1 MTIQESTRATATRR
15 TVDDKPLDPEGA
27 KLWENSWYALARKD
41 FWTYRCMVRP
51 NLIEGWWQQE
61 VADNLT
67 TFWYDLKAG
76 KRPKLVLGAPP
87 QHGKSD
93 TMKDFCCWVAGK
105 DPDSK
110 TLFASYAD
118 ELGMSCN
125 LHMQR
130 MMATPAYRAIFPKT
144 RLYGGEGG
152 EGSGHRRRTTTFLE
166 FVGRNGSFRNTT
178 INGKING
185 FGLDL
190 GVIDDPIKGR
200 AEAQSTVIRDK
211 TWNWLSDDFF
221 NRFSDRAGMVM
232 IQTRW
237 HVDDPT
243 GRWLDRFPNTRV
255 LNFKAIADRN
265 ELYRDKG
272 EALFPE
278 HKSLEFL
285 LERKKLL
292 SEASWEALF
301 QQSPYVVGG
310 GMFPIERLHAVPML
324 DRSNVRRSVRYWDKA
339 GTEDEGAHTAGVLM
353 HLLMDG
359 RYIIEH
365 VVRGQWNALDR
376 EQRIKFW
383 AEHDRANLA
392 AGTYEVGVEQ
402 EPGSGGKESAEASI
416 RMLAGFRAFADK
428 VTGDKVIRAEPF
440 SAQVQNGNVW
450 LVAGGWH
457 HDFLEEMESFPFGK
471 AKDQIDAAA
480 GAFNRITAGA
490 GYNLFAEGLDD

>member
-1 MTIQESTRATATRR
+1 MMQEQVSYSTERR
-15 TVDDKPLDPEGA
+15 RPYDAEEA
-27 KLWENSWYALARKD
+27 KLYEESWYALARKD
-41 FWTYRCMVRP
+41 FWTYRVLTRP
-51 NLIEGWWQQE
+51 GLIKGWWQQE

-67 TFWYDLKAG
+67 LFWRELKQG

-87 QHGKSD
+87 QHGKSE
-93 TMKDFCCWVAGK
+93 TMKDFCCWAAGK

-118 ELGMSCN
+118 ELGISCN

-130 MMATPAYRAIFPKT
+130 MMATPAYQAIFPKT
-144 RLYGGEGG
+144 RLAGEGTDDPDR
-152 EGSGHRRRTTTFLE
+152 SRRTTTFLE
-166 FVGRNGSFRNTT
+166 FIGRKGSFRNTT

-200 AEAQSTVIRDK
+200 AEAQSKTIRDK
-211 TWNWLSDDFF
+211 TWNWLADDFF
-221 NRFSDRAGMVM
+221 NRFSDKAGMVM

-255 LNFKAIADRN
+255 LKFKAVAERD
-265 ELYRDKG
+265 ELHRHKG

-278 HKSLEFL
+278 HKSIEFL
-285 LERKKLL
+285 AERRKVL

-301 QQSPYVVGG
+301 QQSPYTEGG
-310 GMFPIERLHAVPML
+310 GIFPIERLHILSVL
-324 DRSNVRRSVRYWDKA
+324 DRSKIRRTVRYWDKA
-339 GTEDEGAHTAGVLM
+339 GTEDDGAYTAGTLM
-353 HLLMDG
+353 HILHDG
-359 RYIIEH
+359 RFVIEH

-376 EQRIKFW
+376 EERIRFW
-383 AEHDRANLA
+383 ANNDRANCVG
-392 AGTYEVGVEQ
+392 GTYEVGVEQ
-402 EPGSGGKESAEASI
+402 EPGSGGKESAEATI
-416 RMLAGFRAFADK
+416 RGLAGFRAFADK

-450 LVAGGWH
+450 LVAGNWH
-457 HDFLEEMESFPFGK
+457 HDYLEEMESFPNGR
-471 AKDQIDAAA
+471 AKDQVDASS
-480 GAFNRITAGA
+480 GAFNRLTAGA
-490 GYNLFAEGLDD
+490 GYNLFAEGLND

>member
-1 MTIQESTRATATRR
+1 MQETTRPTGTRPTAGKR
-15 TVDDKPLDPEGA
+15 VDPEA
-27 KLWENSWYALARKD
+27 ALAYEKSYYAKARHN
-41 FWTYRCMVRP
+41 FWTYRTLTRP
-51 NLIEGWWQQE
+51 GLIHGWWQHE

-67 TFWYDLKAG
+67 KFWRDLKQG

-93 TMKDFCCWVAGK
+93 TMKDFCCWAAGK
-105 DPDSK
+105 DPDAK

-118 ELGMSCN
+118 ELGISCN

-130 MMATPAYRAIFPKT
+130 MMATPIYQAIFPRTK
-144 RLYGGEGG
+144 LYGGEGG

-200 AEAQSTVIRDK
+200 AEAQSTIIRDK

-221 NRFSDRAGMVM
+221 NRFSDKAGMVM

-255 LNFKAIADRN
+255 LKFKAIAERR
-265 ELYRDKG
+265 ERWRDKG
-272 EALFPE
+272 VALFPE

-301 QQSPYVVGG
+301 QQSPFVVGG
-310 GMFPIERLHAVPML
+310 GIFPIEKLHILPML
-324 DRSNVRRSVRYWDKA
+324 DRSNVRKSVRYWDKA

-353 HLLMDG
+353 HLTHDG
-359 RYIIEH
+359 RYIVEH
-365 VVRGQWNALDR
+365 VVRGQWGALDR

-383 AEHDRANLA
+383 AEHDRAHSV
-392 AGTYEVGVEQ
+392 AGAYEVMVEQ
-402 EPGSGGKESAEASI
+402 EPGSGGKESAESTI
-416 RMLAGFRAFADK
+416 RNLAGFMAYADK
-428 VTGDKVIRAEPF
+428 VTGDKEIRAEPLA
-440 SAQVQNGNVW
+440 AQVQNGNVW
-450 LVAGGWH
+450 LVAGAWH
-457 HDFLEEMESFPFGK
+457 HDYLDEMESFPSGK
-471 AKDQIDAAA
+471 AKDQVDASS
-480 GAFNRITAGA
+480 GAFNRLTAGA
-490 GYNLFAEGLDD
+490 GYNLFAPGLED